1 MPQSI
6 ECRAG
11 IHFSTGCGVK
21 VPCGFETVVE
31 WYWSPVH
38 SPDSAIHI
46 TNSDSTKVRVL
57 AASREMCKYD
67 STALLGDLYTLT
79 ISNLSNDH
87 NGYYWC
93 QMRVVES
100 GYGIPGDLMPSN
112 QCYVSTGTLPSICD
126 YGSHKD
132 QWMCAQKG
140 LENNTSKDPSQSVEP
155 TQAMTSIVSTAA
167 LSNFPRPTVDI
178 PSEDEPCNIDNNRL
192 TTMSVTVIE
201 AVFLVIIVFC
211 SVLVSFLLGCLI
223 KRRRKTS
230 RMLLPTACVR
240 NSLMYVHCNTHTLP
254 YAYRD

>member
-31 WYWSPVH
+31 WYWSPAY

-46 TNSDSTKVRVL
+46 TNTDSTKVRVL

-67 STALLGDLYTLT
+67 SATLLGDLYTLT

-112 QCYVSTGTLPSICD
+112 QCYVSTGSSPSICD

-132 QWMCAQKG
+132 QWMCAQTG
-140 LENNTSKDPSQSVEP
+140 VENETSDTFGNPSESVRP
-155 TQAMTSIVSTAA
+155 TRGVTNIISTAA
-167 LSNFPRPTVDI
+167 LSNFPHPTVGI
-178 PSEDEPCNIDNNRL
+178 TGEDEPCNIDNNRL

-223 KRRRKTS
+223 KRRRKASGT
-230 RMLLPTACVR
+230 LI
-240 NSLMYVHCNTHTLP
+240 HTV
-254 YAYRD
+254 